1 MDFDQIKNKLYFDLT
16 FKNLKQ
22 NEVLK
27 TLNFKMLNNTVTVN
41 NDTYDLYKSVKTSA
55 TTYEDTLVAV
65 GIACEC
71 IDGTEEKVLSIDLS
85 NLGYEVTPE
94 NNKISFRLD
103 LRESLNDTQ
112 LLALNNSL
120 IYAEF
125 VNKQDVNN
133 STKFDSFSID
143 ENSNVIV
150 KRQDGKNYYNIN
162 LAKSTNCL

>member
-1 MDFDQIKNKLYFDLT
+1 MYLKRYKNLGIEFNNTTNEYISVSMDDSIYEEIEMDFEQIIGSGEIKLYFDLT

-71 IDGTEEKVLSIDLS
+71 IDGTEAKVLSID
-85 NLGYEVTPE
+85 
-94 NNKISFRLD
+94 
-103 LRESLNDTQ
+103 
-112 LLALNNSL
+112 
-120 IYAEF
+120 
-125 VNKQDVNN
+125 
-133 STKFDSFSID
+133 
-143 ENSNVIV
+143 
-150 KRQDGKNYYNIN
+150 
-162 LAKSTNCL
+162 